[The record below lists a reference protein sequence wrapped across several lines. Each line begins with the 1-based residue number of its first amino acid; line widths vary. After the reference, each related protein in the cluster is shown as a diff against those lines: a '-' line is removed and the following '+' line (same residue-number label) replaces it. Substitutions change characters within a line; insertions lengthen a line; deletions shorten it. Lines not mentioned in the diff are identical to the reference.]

1 VDGVSRGYTLM
12 EVLVTLAI
20 IGLVLAAIP
29 LMAGDRRPGAEARA
43 AAIEVASALRQTR
56 STAIA
61 KFRSEV
67 FVLDTEGHSYQV
79 GVAGPKKALPEE
91 LSLSL
96 YTARSELQDESAGR
110 IRFFPDGSAT
120 GGRVT
125 LASDDRGYVIA
136 VDWLTGSVSLEE

>member
-1 VDGVSRGYTLM
+1 MSRGYTLM

-29 LMAGDRRPGAEARA
+29 LVAGDRRPGAETRA

-56 STAIA
+56 SRAVA
-61 KFRSEV
+61 QFQSEV
-67 FVLDTEGHSYQV
+67 FVLDIEKHAYQV
-79 GVAGPKKALPEE
+79 GAAGPRKTLPEE

-96 YTARSELQDESAGR
+96 YTARSELQDESTGR

-125 LASDDRGYVIA
+125 LARGNRQYVVA

>member
-1 VDGVSRGYTLM
+1 MSRGYTLM
-12 EVLVTLAI
+12 EVLVVLAI

-29 LMAGDRRPGAEARA
+29 LMAGDRRPGAEMRA

-56 STAIA
+56 GRAVA
-61 KFRSEV
+61 RFKSET
-67 FVLDTEGHSYQV
+67 FVLDIEGHAYQV
-79 GVAGPKKALPEE
+79 GAAGPKKALPED

-96 YTARSELQDESAGR
+96 YTARSELQDESTGR

-125 LASDDRGYVIA
+125 LARGNRHYVVA
-136 VDWLTGSVSLEE
+136 VDWLTGLVSVEE